1 MKEGRMKPINV
12 EAVDRVTS
20 NRYEAVIVAAQHA
33 RHLNAIR
40 IAKLKRL
47 GESETGID
55 IESRKI
61 TAVSI
66 RDLIEGKVK
75 FRRTDSM

>member
-1 MKEGRMKPINV
+1 MREGRMKPLNV

-40 IAKLKRL
+40 LAKLKRL
-47 GESETGID
+47 GEVETIVD

-61 TAVSI
+61 TAVSL
-66 RDLIEGKVK
+66 RDLTEGKVK
-75 FRRTDSM
+75 FLRTDSK